1 MPEQANLTEETL
13 ISASEE
19 QVSSSVADEEVI
31 LNLKN
36 GSYYGLDPIGAH
48 IWQLIQEPITVEAL
62 IGQLLEAYDVDRER
76 CTQDVMALL
85 QDLQE
90 NELLN
95 THAAE
100 RT

>member
-1 MPEQANLTEETL
+1 MSASSITPDTT
-13 ISASEE
+13 ISASAE

-48 IWQLIQEPITVEAL
+48 IWQLIQEPITVEVL
-62 IGQLLEAYDVDRER
+62 IDQLLKAYDVDRER
-76 CTQDVMALL
+76 CQRDVMALL
-85 QDLQE
+85 EDLQD

-95 THAAE
+95 IHAAE
-100 RT
+100 RP